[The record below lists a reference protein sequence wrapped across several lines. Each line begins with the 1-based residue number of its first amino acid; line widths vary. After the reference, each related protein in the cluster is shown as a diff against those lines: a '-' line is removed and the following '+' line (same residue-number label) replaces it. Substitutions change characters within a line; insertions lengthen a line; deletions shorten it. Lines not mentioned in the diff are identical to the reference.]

1 MERVYKTFDLGD
13 RAFPSGQALRW
24 AHQHFGVSC
33 YLNSNQHT
41 QQNYPSYDQLLAL
54 GAAETLQVTSAGAFE
69 DLKAFADQHHD
80 WLFGY
85 LSYDLKN
92 QLEALHSANHDGL
105 GFEQIHFFCPIILII
120 PQQGQVQIGCLP
132 GYGSWSDPDQVFEQV
147 RSFSAPPWPDRPAH
161 PEPRVSRERYL
172 QQIDAI
178 QRHIHL
184 GDIYEMNYCMEFFD
198 PRACIDPYLTY
209 EKLISLSPTPYSA
222 FYRQDDKYLMCAS
235 PERFLKKEG
244 NLLISQP
251 IKGTAPRGATSE
263 GDRQLKEQLFLSPKE
278 RSENVMIVDLVR
290 NDLSKVAEKNSV
302 QVAELFGIYSFAT
315 VHQMISTVTARLAS
329 DHHFTDALKHTF
341 PMGSMTGAPKVR
353 AMQLIEQYE
362 DTRRGLFS
370 GAVGYITP
378 QRDFDFNVVIRS
390 ILYNHRQQYLAFLA
404 GSAITANAVPEQEYQ
419 ECLIKARTMKK
430 ALE

>member
-1 MERVYKTFDLGD
+1 MERVFKTFDLG
-13 RAFPSGQALRW
+13 RQVFPSGQALRW
-24 AHQHFGVSC
+24 AHRHLGVSC

-41 QQNYPSYDQLLAL
+41 QQNYPSWDQLLAL
-54 GAAETLQVTSAGAFE
+54 GAAQTLPVTSAGAFDE
-69 DLKAFADQHHD
+69 LKAFHTKHED

-92 QLEALHSANHDGL
+92 QLEALHSSNHDGL
-105 GFEQIHFFCPIILII
+105 GFDQIHFFRPVILII
-120 PQQGQVQIGCLP
+120 PTQGQVQIGCLP

-147 RSFSAPPWPDRPAH
+147 LSFSAGPMPSQPAH
-161 PEPRVSRERYL
+161 PVPMVSRERYL
-172 QQIDAI
+172 QQVNAI
-178 QRHIHL
+178 QRHISL
-184 GDIYEMNYCMEFFD
+184 GDIYEMNYCIEFFD
-198 PRACIDPYLTY
+198 RQALIDPYATY
-209 EKLISLSPTPYSA
+209 ERLNGLSPTPYSA
-222 FYRQDDKYLMCAS
+222 FYRHDDKYLMCAS

-251 IKGTAPRGATSE
+251 IKGTAPRGATPE
-263 GDRQLKEQLFLSPKE
+263 EDLRLKDQLFQSPKE

-290 NDLSKVAEKNSV
+290 NDLSKVAEKSSV

-315 VHQMISTVTARLAS
+315 VHQMISTVTARLDS
-329 DHHFTDALKHTF
+329 RHHFTDALKQAF

-378 QRDFDFNVVIRS
+378 QGDFDFNVVIRS
-390 ILYNHRQQYLAFLA
+390 ILYNHQEQYLAFLA
-404 GSAITANAVPEQEYQ
+404 GSAITASSDPEQEYQ
-419 ECLIKARTMKK
+419 ECLIKAGTMKK